1 MYNLDDLIVLDSYT
15 EATAETKK
23 RTDKRKE
30 FEVEIAHLQSELEE
44 LRSDPFNTAD
54 DIRFFRGVIAS
65 QIENIRYKI
74 RCL

>member
-1 MYNLDDLIVLDSYT
+1 MYSLDDLEVLDSVT
-15 EATAETKK
+15 ENLAEVRQ
-23 RTDKRKE
+23 RTNKRKE
-30 FEVEIAHLQSELEE
+30 LEARIAELEAELEE

-54 DIRFFRGVIAS
+54 DIAYFRAVIVS

>member
-1 MYNLDDLIVLDSYT
+1 MKLEDLTVLDSYT
-15 EATAETKK
+15 EEIAVTKQ

-30 FEVEIAHLQSELEE
+30 LEAEIAQLQRELEE

-54 DIRFFRGVIAS
+54 DIAYFRAVIAS

>member
-1 MYNLDDLIVLDSYT
+1 MYSLDDLVVLDSYT

-30 FEVEIAHLQSELEE
+30 LQAEISQLEAELEE
-44 LRSDPFNTAD
+44 LRSDQFNTAD
-54 DIRFFRGVIAS
+54 DIAYFRAVIVS

>member
-1 MYNLDDLIVLDSYT
+1 MKLDDLIVLDSYT
-15 EATAETKK
+15 EEIAVTKK

-30 FEVEIAHLQSELEE
+30 LEVEIAQLQSELEE

-54 DIRFFRGVIAS
+54 DISYFRAVIAS

>member
-1 MYNLDDLIVLDSYT
+1 MYSLDDLVVLDSYT

-30 FEVEIAHLQSELEE
+30 LQAEISQLKAELEE
-44 LRSDPFNTAD
+44 LRSDPFNSKD
-54 DIRFFRGVIAS
+54 DIAYFRAVIAS
-65 QIENIRYKI
+65 QIENIRYEI

>member
-1 MYNLDDLIVLDSYT
+1 MKLDDLIVLDSYT
-15 EATAETKK
+15 EEIAVTKQ

-30 FEVEIAHLQSELEE
+30 LEAEIKQLQAELEE
-44 LRSDPFNTAD
+44 LRSDSLNNAD
-54 DIRFFRGVIAS
+54 DIVYFRAVITS